1 MKYIKKF
8 NEELK
13 SSTYYSAAKKTAE
26 LGADKDNVGIY
37 KDRASRFS
45 ARW

>member
-13 SSTYYSAAKKTAE
+13 SSVYYSAAKKTAE

-37 KDRASRFS
+37 KD
-45 ARW
+45 